1 MHTLY
6 LALLLGSSMAYFKPV
21 DLAIP
26 TSESGVVYVN
36 ETFAANTVEGVS
48 FTLANRSLK
57 SIPLQIPGVM
67 NPNLSPMSNSGVSLK
82 IGQEVFFFEGKK
94 KYLLLAVSPELKD
107 QTLIVNELI
116 KVRLKEIHAESESAK
131 DSMAKTKKAKS
142 QD

>member
-1 MHTLY
+1 
-6 LALLLGSSMAYFKPV
+6 
-21 DLAIP
+21 
-26 TSESGVVYVN
+26 
-36 ETFAANTVEGVS
+36 
-48 FTLANRSLK
+48 
-57 SIPLQIPGVM
+57 M

-131 DSMAKTKKAKS
+131 DSRAKTKKAKS